1 MFHHETHTHFTE
13 LHSPMMCA
21 TWRQCRG
28 QIVWSSAVI
37 FLLILTAA
45 LSGWFVQRS
54 GESWDFGDICSRW
67 YDGGG
72 GCRADTALT
81 LTTLLVLLLPFA
93 SGMLVG
99 VTTFARDFEQGPEDL
114 DFLESTSLV
123 RWYFLR
129 GLVVFVPITLAMAVL
144 GMVLGWTHTLGRGQA
159 ATNDATSFSLMEFPN
174 FQTTGIVVGAY
185 TFLAM
190 TTGSAAAL
198 LIRNTVFA
206 MVMTLL
212 AFLIVPVALSATMRE
227 HYLAPDTEV
236 QPIDGLARAAEYAP
250 SPYENLDSRWVI
262 GAGFADTD
270 GNMIDADYTMC
281 WGSDNSDRKQQDLE
295 VDNCLREQGI
305 DHYAVIYHPQSRYWQ
320 FQFIETAVML
330 LCSGLMVA
338 LALVGARG
346 RRRRPAYNR
355 LSEMSKSI

>member
-1 MFHHETHTHFTE
+1 MIY
-13 LHSPMMCA
+13 A

-28 QIVWSSAVI
+28 QILWSLAVI
-37 FLLILTAA
+37 FLLLLTAA
-45 LSGWFVQRS
+45 VSGWFVQRT
-54 GESWDFGDICSRW
+54 GESWDFGGICSRW

-81 LTTLLVLLLPFA
+81 LTALLVLLLPFT

-99 VTTFARDFEQGPEDL
+99 VTTFSRDFEQGSENLDL
-114 DFLESTSLV
+114 RESTGLV

-129 GLVVFVPITLAMAVL
+129 VLVAFVPITLAMTVL
-144 GMVLGWTHTLGRGQA
+144 GLVLGWTHTLGRGQA
-159 ATNDATSFSLMEFPN
+159 THEATSFSLMEFPN
-174 FQTTGIVVGAY
+174 FQTTGIAVGAY
-185 TFLAM
+185 AFLAM
-190 TTGSAAAL
+190 STGSAAAL
-198 LIRNTVFA
+198 LIRNTVVA
-206 MVMTLL
+206 MVTTLL
-212 AFLIVPVALSATMRE
+212 VFFIVPVALSAMVRE
-227 HYLAPDTEV
+227 HYTAPDIDV

-250 SPYENLDSRWVI
+250 SPYRNLDSRWVF

-281 WGSDNSDRKQQDLE
+281 LGSDNSDRQQQALE

-305 DHYAVIYHPQSRYWQ
+305 DHYAVVYHPQSRYWH

-346 RRRRPAYNR
+346 LRRRPAYNR